1 MKDLLKP
8 KFQPPMQTLGPQFK
22 FALREDLKDNKEFLP
37 SRAEPLASGWDV
49 KAAWNSD
56 DVDYYVYDKYDD
68 YRNHKFDN
76 IDISYDKDKYQ
87 LFDSKSSCIIY
98 ICEKEIPLVKSKKI
112 KGALVKGNPKIVSAY
127 IPAGEYIK
135 IPTGFKILA
144 PEGWWV
150 ELKPRSSTFA
160 KKFCHSLYGTID
172 NGFYNELLF
181 AIQYLPEENLYTHDH
196 NIKLETKDDYYNE
209 NTKYLTE
216 KPLEKQYLK
225 IDQGEAIAQ
234 IIPVRLQNMEI
245 LEISNEEFDVQT
257 TLQKEKIKAQ
267 FGNVRDGGIGS
278 TDKK

>member
-49 KAAWNSD
+49 KAAWNAD
-56 DVDYYVYDKYDD
+56 DVNQYSYANIFYDI
-68 YRNHKFDN
+68 N
-76 IDISYDKDKYQ
+76 KYQ
-87 LFDSKSSCIIY
+87 IFDSKSSGIIY
-98 ICEKEIPLVKSKKI
+98 LCEKEIPLVKSKKI
-112 KGALVKGNPKIVSAY
+112 KGVVTTGKPKIVSAY
-127 IPAGEYIK
+127 VPAGEYIK

-181 AIQYLPEENLYTHDH
+181 AIQFLPEENLYIHDH
-196 NIKLETKDDYYNE
+196 NLDLITKDDYYG
-209 NTKYLTE
+209 NTTQELSQA
-216 KPLEKQYLK
+216 PLEKQYLK
-225 IDQGEAIAQ
+225 IDQGESIAQ
-234 IIPVRLQNMEI
+234 IIPVRLQNMEV
-245 LEISNEEFDVQT
+245 LEISNEEFDAQT

>member
-1 MKDLLKP
+1 MPKGNIMKDLLKS
-8 KFQPPMQTLGPQFK
+8 KFQPSMQTLGPQFK

-49 KAAWNSD
+49 KAAWNEN
-56 DVDYYVYDKYDD
+56 DVDYNIITQDANIGFD
-68 YRNHKFDN
+68 YKLH
-76 IDISYDKDKYQ
+76 Q
-87 LFDSKSSCIIY
+87 VFDSKSSGIKY
-98 ICEKEIPLVKSKKI
+98 LCEKEVPSVKSKKI
-112 KGALVKGNPKIVSAY
+112 KGILGKPKIVSAY

-181 AIQYLPEENLYTHDH
+181 AIQYLPEENLYDH
-196 NIKLETKDDYYNE
+196 NHNLELITKDDYYG
-209 NTKYLTE
+209 NTTQELTQT
-216 KPLEKQYLK
+216 PLEKQYLK

-234 IIPVRLQNMEI
+234 IIPVRLQNMEV
-245 LEISNEEFDVQT
+245 LEISNEEFDAQT

>member
-1 MKDLLKP
+1 MKDLLKQ

-49 KAAWNSD
+49 KAAWNAD
-56 DVDYYVYDKYDD
+56 DINVNIHYVKIPHDT
-68 YRNHKFDN
+68 N
-76 IDISYDKDKYQ
+76 KYQ
-87 LFDSKSSCIIY
+87 LFNSKSSGIIY
-98 ICEKEIPLVKSKKI
+98 LCEKEVKSKKT
-112 KGALVKGNPKIVSAY
+112 KGVLTTGIPKIVSAY

-181 AIQYLPEENLYTHDH
+181 AIQYLPEDDLYTHDH
-196 NIKLETKDDYYNE
+196 NIELRTIDDYYNNSTQE
-209 NTKYLTE
+209 LSET
-216 KPLEKQYLK
+216 PLETKYLK
-225 IDQGEAIAQ
+225 IDQGEAVAQ
-234 IIPVRLQNMEI
+234 IIPVRLQNMEV
-245 LEISNEEFDVQT
+245 LEISNEEFDAQST
-257 TLQKEKIKAQ
+257 IQKEKIKAQ

>member
-1 MKDLLKP
+1 MKDLLKQ

-49 KAAWNSD
+49 KAAWNAD
-56 DVDYYVYDKYDD
+56 DADVNDYNYVEMPYD
-68 YRNHKFDN
+68 R
-76 IDISYDKDKYQ
+76 DKYQ
-87 LFDSKSSCIIY
+87 LFNSKSSGIIY
-98 ICEKEIPLVKSKKI
+98 LCEKEVPTVKSKKF
-112 KGALVKGNPKIVSAY
+112 KGAMETGKPKIVSAY

-181 AIQYLPEENLYTHDH
+181 AIQYLPEENLYTHNH
-196 NIKLETKDDYYNE
+196 NIELKTIDDYYNNSTQE
-209 NTKYLTE
+209 LSQTQ
-216 KPLEKQYLK
+216 LETQYLK

-234 IIPVRLQNMEI
+234 IIPVRLQNMEV
-245 LEISNEEFDVQT
+245 LEISNEEFDAQST
-257 TLQKEKIKAQ
+257 IQKEKIKAQ